1 MLEIIY
7 KDEYLAVINKPH
19 GLLVH
24 QSSIARDAEEFAL
37 QLLRDQIQQ
46 NVWPSHRL
54 DRKTS
59 GLLIFSLDKES
70 DKLMQQMFRENL
82 IKKKYLAILRGHT
95 PDEMEIDYP
104 LAKENGTIQEA
115 FTYFKTLERTEIPVP
130 FGKHLSSRYSLIEA
144 TPETG
149 RMHQLRK
156 HFAHINHPI
165 IGDRPHGCNKQNKLF
180 KEQWQMESMLLHA
193 SELVFNH
200 PINKSLLHL
209 KANLQPEFSR
219 IKDILQLKYKIS

>member
-1 MLEIIY
+1 
-7 KDEYLAVINKPH
+7 PH

-82 IKKKYLAILRGHT
+82 IKKKYIAILRGHT
-95 PDEMEIDYP
+95 PDEREIDYP
-104 LAKENGTIQEA
+104 LTKENGTIQEA

-144 TPETG
+144 IPETG

-156 HFAHINHPI
+156 HFAHINH
-165 IGDRPHGCNKQNKLF
+165 
-180 KEQWQMESMLLHA
+180 
-193 SELVFNH
+193 
-200 PINKSLLHL
+200 
-209 KANLQPEFSR
+209 
-219 IKDILQLKYKIS
+219 